1 MQRIALFLVKYN
13 GVFAFFILQVIALS
27 LYFTRNSNPEKKA
40 FLSSANGLI
49 GNLYETSSNATRY
62 WNLSAVND
70 SLARENAELKM
81 KLPSSKFTSLV
92 QVNTVKDTTLQQQYQ
107 YFEAKVI
114 NNTIHRRH
122 NFLTINR
129 GRRQGLTSNSGVLNG
144 NGTGVVG
151 VVQKVSNNYGVV
163 MSLLNVDTRI
173 SAKILRNNNF
183 GMLVWDGEDAQHLR
197 LESVP
202 THAEVH
208 QGDTI
213 VTSGYSTIFPEGV
226 LIGRVDTI
234 IRPPGLNFYDIKVSL
249 FNDMN
254 NIQYVYVVSDLF
266 KEERLTLEEATTHD
280 Q

>member
-1 MQRIALFLVKYN
+1 MQRIALFLIKYN
-13 GVFAFFILQVIALS
+13 GVFAFFILQVIALTF
-27 LYFTRNSNPEKKA
+27 YFSRNSNPEKKA

-107 YFEAKVI
+107 YFEAQVI

-129 GRRQGLTSNSGVLNG
+129 GRNQGARSNSGVLNG

-151 VVQKVSNNYGVV
+151 VVQKVSNNFGVV

-183 GMLVWDGEDAQHLR
+183 GVLVWDGDDAQHLR

-202 THAEVH
+202 KHAEV
-208 QGDTI
+208 QRGDTI
-213 VTSGYSTIFPEGV
+213 VTSGYSTIFPEGI
-226 LIGRVDTI
+226 LIGTVDSVA
-234 IRPPGLNFYDIKVSL
+234 RPPGLNFYDIRVAL

-254 NIQYVYVVSDLF
+254 NVQYVYVVSDLL
-266 KEERLTLEEATTHD
+266 KEERLQLEEEIIND
-280 Q
+280 

>member
-1 MQRIALFLVKYN
+1 MQRIALFLFKYN
-13 GVFAFFILQVIALS
+13 GVFAFFILQIIALT
-27 LYFTRNSNPEKKA
+27 LYFSRNSNPEKKA

-70 SLARENAELKM
+70 SLARTNAELLM

-92 QVNTVKDTTLQQQYQ
+92 QVNTIKDTTLQQQYQ
-107 YFEAKVI
+107 YFEAKVV

-129 GRRQGLTSNSGVLNG
+129 GRRQGVRANSGVLNG

-151 VVQKVSNNYGVV
+151 VVQKVSNNFGVV
-163 MSLLNVDTRI
+163 MSLLNIDTRI

-183 GMLVWDGEDAQHLR
+183 GILVWDGEDAQHLR

-202 THAEVH
+202 KHAEVH
-208 QGDTI
+208 EGDTI
-213 VTSGYSTIFPEGV
+213 VTSGYSTIFPEGI
-226 LIGRVDTI
+226 LIGKVDSVT
-234 IRPPGLNFYDIKVSL
+234 RPPGLNFYDIKVSL

-254 NIQYVYVVSDLF
+254 NVQYVYVVSDLL
-266 KEERLTLEEATTHD
+266 KEERLILEEATTHE
-280 Q
+280 